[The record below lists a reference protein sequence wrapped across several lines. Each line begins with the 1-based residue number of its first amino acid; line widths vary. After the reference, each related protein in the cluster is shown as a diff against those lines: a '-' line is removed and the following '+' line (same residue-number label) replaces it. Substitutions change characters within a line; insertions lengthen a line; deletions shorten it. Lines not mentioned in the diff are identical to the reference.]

1 MRTKCKPTRHRNLP
15 IMIRDR
21 RRCRRMLE
29 DLLQKYVKDRVFKLL
44 VRKHG
49 QTRRVVTREDV
60 LKVV

>member
-1 MRTKCKPTRHRNLP
+1 ML
-15 IMIRDR
+15 RDR
-21 RRCRRMLE
+21 RRCMRMLE

-44 VRKHG
+44 VRKYG

>member
-15 IMIRDR
+15 IMLRDR
-21 RRCRRMLE
+21 RRCMRMLE

-44 VRKHG
+44 VRKYG

>member
-1 MRTKCKPTRHRNLP
+1 
-15 IMIRDR
+15 
-21 RRCRRMLE
+21 MLE